1 MLATIARISSCG
13 MIPPGKLHPAP
24 EAMMAETE
32 KITIIEGPT
41 PTFEIIN
48 EPWMLGL
55 TEGIVPFAVAVC
67 RLRSFNG
74 PALLER
80 CYRSWRE
87 GQSIDLEYRDE
98 DGLTKQAPIVAG
110 RLLEHSEGHILMLW
124 VRVEEVEIELDLDL
138 DDVDEEFGD
147 DLADSDIDLSF

>member
-1 MLATIARISSCG
+1 
-13 MIPPGKLHPAP
+13 
-24 EAMMAETE
+24 MAETE

-41 PTFEIIN
+41 PTFELIN

-98 DGLTKQAPIVAG
+98 GGLTKQAPIVAV
-110 RLLEHSEGHILMLW
+110 RLLEHSDGHILMLW
-124 VRVEEVEIELDLDL
+124 VRIEEVEIEIALDLDL
-138 DDVDEEFGD
+138 DDFDEGFGD